1 MPGIKE
7 LILEKSADLKE
18 EVIQLRW
25 HFHKYPE
32 LSYEE
37 TATSAYFC
45 EWLDQNNIEY
55 KNRIAGTGIIGKIT
69 GNTKGYKVIA
79 VRAEMVALPISER
92 KKTEYSSLNPGKMH
106 ACGHDAHMAMLMGA
120 TKLLR

>member
-1 MPGIKE
+1 MKKPQHLHTSVNGLIK
-7 LILEKSADLKE
+7 
-18 EVIQLRW
+18 
-25 HFHKYPE
+25 
-32 LSYEE
+32 
-37 TATSAYFC
+37 
-45 EWLDQNNIEY
+45 
-55 KNRIAGTGIIGKIT
+55 IIGKIT